1 MNPLVPV
8 HRHLAE
14 IQAGFANWLQN
25 LGYLTAARQKQMPI
39 LERLQS
45 GAHVKARS
53 VRHGHADVGV
63 PVGINSKLGDIDGL
77 LS

>member
-8 HRHLAE
+8 HRHRAE
-14 IQAGFANWLQN
+14 IQVGFANRLQN

-45 GAHVKARS
+45 RTHVKARS
-53 VRHGHADVGV
+53 VRQGHSVARVEMSPLWASTRV
-63 PVGINSKLGDIDGL
+63 IWW
-77 LS
+77 